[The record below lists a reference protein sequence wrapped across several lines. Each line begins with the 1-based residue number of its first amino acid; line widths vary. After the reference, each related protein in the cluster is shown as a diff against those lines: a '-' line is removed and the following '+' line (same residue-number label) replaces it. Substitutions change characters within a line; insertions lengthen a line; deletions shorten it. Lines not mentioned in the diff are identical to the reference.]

1 MTDETDEGGVVFCL
15 LGISYF
21 CYTQKREC
29 FFRRLCFK
37 VILYKQTG
45 AMNSVA
51 FCKRMVEKGRK
62 KKKTKTSFTVYKFSN
77 SGVLVMRL
85 TAN

>member
-1 MTDETDEGGVVFCL
+1 
-15 LGISYF
+15 
-21 CYTQKREC
+21 
-29 FFRRLCFK
+29 
-37 VILYKQTG
+37 
-45 AMNSVA
+45 MNSVA
-51 FCKRMVEKGRK
+51 FCKRMVEKGRKK

>member
-1 MTDETDEGGVVFCL
+1 
-15 LGISYF
+15 
-21 CYTQKREC
+21 
-29 FFRRLCFK
+29 
-37 VILYKQTG
+37 
-45 AMNSVA
+45 MNSVA